1 MIFSPA
7 VYEHAAKLINK
18 SPWEVS
24 RDEDL
29 IFAAHKRAYEVYHHS
44 PIVVGIDIYNLEAEA
59 YGAHIVNPGEH
70 GIPAITENICS
81 GVAEIQRLN
90 HFNPTIDGRI
100 PAIIEAGV
108 RLTDAFPEAD
118 VRIPVS
124 GPFSIATNLIGLNTF
139 LSEILTDPETTRSA
153 LLHLVEVQI
162 KFYEEIDRKKLGV
175 TIFESAAA
183 PPLLSP
189 DLFREIELP
198 SLQFLFRECEKM
210 VGHSLPCIIGGDT
223 APIIEDILKTGTRYV
238 ICPSET
244 DQTVFMEKLK
254 AYPDVMV
261 RINMNPEIIVSGN
274 MSEIYSEVDRVMKLA
289 QRREKACIGTGV
301 LPYET
306 DPEVV
311 LKIKEYILS
320 E

>member
-1 MIFSPA
+1 MHFSPSI
-7 VYEHAAKLINK
+7 YEHAAKLIGK

-29 IFAAHKRAYEVYHHS
+29 IFTAHKRAYEIYHHS

-59 YGAHIVNPGEH
+59 YGAYVVNPGEQ

-81 GVAEIQRLN
+81 GVGDIQQLN

-100 PAIIEAGV
+100 PAIIEAGAK
-108 RLTDAFPEAD
+108 LTDEFPDAD

-124 GPFSIATNLIGLNTF
+124 GPFSIAANLIGLNTL
-139 LSEILTDPETTRSA
+139 LSEILTDPETTKSA
-153 LLHLVEVQI
+153 LLHLVEGQI
-162 KFYEEIDRKKLGV
+162 KFYKEIARNKLGV

-198 SLQFLFRECEKM
+198 VLQILFHECERIA
-210 VGHSLPCIIGGDT
+210 GHPLPCILGGDT
-223 APIIEDILKTGTRYV
+223 APIIEDILQTGTRYV

-244 DQTVFMEKLK
+244 DQTVFMEKLI

-261 RINMNPEIIVSGN
+261 RVNMNPEIIVSGN
-274 MSEIYSEVDRVMKLA
+274 MSEIYTEVDRVMKLA
-289 QRREKACIGTGV
+289 QQREKVCIGTGV

-306 DPEVV
+306 DPDVV